1 MINTLTIIGR
11 TTKDLTNESLS
22 MAGGIR
28 TVQTKNGPMTV
39 FSLPVA
45 VDTGRKDAQGND
57 VTNFFDFD
65 VRGATADNLLKYAGK
80 GSLIG
85 ITGHLAQD
93 RWVDKETGKNRSRV
107 RLVADRVEYLSMKK
121 PGGAPTNANGYGAN
135 NGAPVSGGYGAPAN
149 GGYGSAPANGGY
161 GNAPAGTPANGYNA
175 GANAA
180 PANGGYNGYGNNG
193 YANNANPA
201 PTAAPYGA
209 VEGQGYDYNE
219 DDINF

>member
-11 TTKDLTNESLS
+11 TTKDLTNETLA

-57 VTNFFDFD
+57 VTNFFEFD

-121 PGGAPTNANGYGAN
+121 PGGAPANANANGYGAN
-135 NGAPVSGGYGAPAN
+135 NGAPASGGYGAPAN
-149 GGYGSAPANGGY
+149 GGYG
-161 GNAPAGTPANGYNA
+161 NAPAGAPANGYNA

-209 VEGQGYDYNE
+209 VEGQGYDYE